1 MDARAVTDCDVHH
14 STYCIIL
21 RIACMYNQKLGKRGA
36 DWADWLVDSFSRGQA
51 SWVGKRGLSHNR
63 EPGCDTRPRPIG
75 SLPVV
80 ASEAIRERG

>member
-1 MDARAVTDCDVHH
+1 M
-14 STYCIIL
+14 SIIL
-21 RIACMYNQKLGKRGA
+21 RIYVMYYQKLGGRGA
-36 DWADWLVDSFSRGQA
+36 DWADWLADSFSREQA
-51 SWVGKRGLSHNR
+51 NWVRKRGLSHNR